1 MLRDPDFTMTQNRP
15 VVILIGGGHASGKS
29 TMAQILKEEL
39 LSSIGDASLKIE
51 LINMANYE
59 DCTPTKAYY
68 STRTAALMNNLEL
81 QYPPLKPSRFN
92 FAELIGRI
100 KQTKVQSNEKMVY
113 IVYGLYALYDR
124 DLCDL
129 SHMKIFLIGDPDT
142 RLIRWIR
149 RDVLDASP
157 KVSLE
162 FVLTFYLQRARAEME
177 DFIYP
182 TKEFAD
188 VILPPEA
195 DRNAVQLVVDGLMS
209 FIWSPMQKDIFY
221 DNYFR
226 PAHNFLDINR
236 LIEQSNKYYELA

>member
-1 MLRDPDFTMTQNRP
+1 MTESRP

-29 TMAQILKEEL
+29 TTAQVLKEEL
-39 LSSIGDASLKIE
+39 KSSTGDTSLNIE

-59 DCTPTKAYY
+59 DRTPKKAYY

-92 FAELIGRI
+92 FAGLIDRI
-100 KQTKVQSNEKMVY
+100 KTKVQANQGKKVY

-124 DLCDL
+124 ELCDL
-129 SHMKIFLIGDPDT
+129 SHMKIFLTGDPDT

-149 RDVLDASP
+149 RDVLDPSR

-162 FVLTFYLQRARAEME
+162 FVLTLYLQRARTEME

-188 VILPPEA
+188 IILPPEA

-209 FIWSPMQKDIFY
+209 FIWSERPTQNYAD
-221 DNYFR
+221 YFR
-226 PAHNFLDINR
+226 PTHNFLDINR